1 MHMSFQEKCLWL
13 LFVSLIGIFGS
24 YFAVVIPAKAVDV
37 MPWHIG
43 FFVALVVL
51 LVVIQILGSITLA
64 IISKLSGSMDGRHD
78 TDERDRLIGLKS
90 TRNGSYVLA
99 AGVFLSLSSALFTK
113 GNFAFTH
120 LLLGFWV
127 LAQLVEIGSQL
138 VLYRRGA

>member
-1 MHMSFQEKCLWL
+1 MSGIFYNMYVNLDNRSGGKRMHMSFQEKCLWL

-24 YFAVVIPAKAVDV
+24 YFAAVIPAKAVDV

-51 LVVIQILGSITLA
+51 LVVIQILGSIMLA
-64 IISKLSGSMDGRHD
+64 ILRNLPGSMDGRHD

-90 TRNGSYVLA
+90 SRNGSYVLA

-120 LLLGFWV
+120 
-127 LAQLVEIGSQL
+127 
-138 VLYRRGA
+138 

>member
-1 MHMSFQEKCLWL
+1 MSFQEKSQWL
-13 LFVSLIGIFGS
+13 LFVSLLGIFGC

-51 LVVIQILGSITLA
+51 LVLIQISGSIMVA
-64 IISKLSGSMDGRHD
+64 IDGKLSGSMNGRHE
-78 TDERDRLIGLKS
+78 TDERDKLIGLRS

-99 AGVFLSLSSALFTK
+99 TGAFLSLSSALLTD
-113 GNFAFTH
+113 GNFVFTH
-120 LLLGFWV
+120 VLLAFWV

-138 VLYRRGA
+138 VLYRRSA

>member
-1 MHMSFQEKCLWL
+1 MSFQEKSLWL
-13 LFVSLIGIFGS
+13 LFVSLIGIFGC

-43 FFVALVVL
+43 LFIGLVVL
-51 LVVIQILGSITLA
+51 LVLIQILGSIAVA
-64 IISKLSGSMDGRHD
+64 IASKLSGSTAGRHD
-78 TDERDRLIGLKS
+78 TDERDGLIGLKS

-99 AGVFLSLSSALFTK
+99 VGVFLSLSLALIIK

-138 VLYRRGA
+138 FLYRRSA